1 MYVLQV
7 GDNQMRTADA
17 SYPNARSIE
26 YHSELFQTL
35 ILSLAVLIIV
45 NLLYYKEYE
54 KYHRPLLHS
63 I

>member
-1 MYVLQV
+1 
-7 GDNQMRTADA
+7 MRTADA